1 MRKIFILLTLL
12 CLCGGAYAQAAPP
25 DEVVTFRFVPGDDM
39 FYVPWEGNDGQLD
52 RLYSL
57 IDRYRAEITNGTI
70 PVYVDG
76 YSPTKQLSFIR
87 ANRVKSELILH
98 KGLTE
103 DNFVTRNYATAYTA
117 PDGTVYKNMVV
128 VTLRIPVKPEPAPE
142 PEPRS
147 VEDRASSPPEARSQ
161 PEAGADKAEGG
172 NQTDV
177 IVESTP
183 QPTASWFH
191 SEPYRLAVR
200 TNLLY
205 DGFGLPTLGVEY
217 RINRHVGIKLDGSRS
232 WWGGGVSGRVQKIW
246 LVSPEVRWY
255 LLDSKRF
262 YVGAGG
268 NFGKYNVYK
277 YPVGGLFS
285 SDTGYQGKIWSAGA
299 TVGYQLYL
307 SPCFSLDFNVGL
319 GYTHSEY
326 DSFGIDG
333 GERVYK
339 ERGKTKTLWG
349 PTQAGVSL
357 IWTIGSRK

>member
-1 MRKIFILLTLL
+1 MRKIFTLLTLL
-12 CLCGGAYAQAAPP
+12 CLCCGAFAQTAP

-39 FYVPWEGNDGQLD
+39 FYIPWEGNDAELN

-57 IDRYRAEITNGTI
+57 LDRYRSEITDGAI

-76 YSPTKQLSFIR
+76 YSPTKSLSFIR
-87 ANRVKSELILH
+87 ANRVKSEMILH
-98 KGLTE
+98 KGLRE
-103 DNFVTRNYATAYTA
+103 DNFITRNFATAYTA
-117 PDGTVYKNMVV
+117 PEGTVYKNMVV
-128 VTLRIPVKPEPAPE
+128 VTLQIPATPEPRPEPKPQKPEPQPDPDPVTEPQPEPIAEPEPMPEPAP
-142 PEPRS
+142 
-147 VEDRASSPPEARSQ
+147 
-161 PEAGADKAEGG
+161 
-172 NQTDV
+172 
-177 IVESTP
+177 
-183 QPTASWFH
+183 TASWWQN
-191 SEPYRLAVR
+191 EPYRLAVR

-205 DGFGLPTLGVEY
+205 DGFGLPTLGLEY

-232 WWGGGVSGRVQKIW
+232 WWGDAGGKVQKIW

-255 LLDSKRF
+255 LLDSKRL
-262 YVGAGG
+262 YVGAGA
-268 NFGKYNVYK
+268 NFGKYNIYK

-326 DSFGIDG
+326 DSFNIEN
-333 GERVYK
+333 GERVNK
-339 ERGKTKTLWG
+339 DRDKTKTLWG

-357 IWTIGSRK
+357 IWTIGNK